1 MYNELGHY
9 FLVLGIFI
17 VLTYNKRPTIVS
29 FYFFFLPF
37 PFLVFCFAIFLL
49 TFLIT
54 MYLPTQMLMRL
65 YSIKS
70 HKHGLIMR
78 VVCYY
83 GVGFQVFMDLFLVIR
98 LDPAIFQ
105 NKGAAKIYF
114 FFVDHWWLFA
124 LLFLQTKYI

>member
-9 FLVLGIFI
+9 FLVLGISV
-17 VLTYNKRPTIVS
+17 VLTYNERPTLVS
-29 FYFFFLPF
+29 FFIFFLPF

-54 MYLPTQMLMRL
+54 MCLSTQMLMRL

-70 HKHGLIMR
+70 KKHGLIMR

-83 GVGFQVFMDLFLVIR
+83 GVGF
-98 LDPAIFQ
+98 
-105 NKGAAKIYF
+105 
-114 FFVDHWWLFA
+114 
-124 LLFLQTKYI
+124 

>member
-9 FLVLGIFI
+9 FLVVGISV
-17 VLTYNKRPTIVS
+17 VLTYNERPAHVS
-29 FYFFFLPF
+29 FLFFFLPF

-70 HKHGLIMR
+70 QEHGLIMR

-83 GVGFQVFMDLFLVIR
+83 GVGF
-98 LDPAIFQ
+98 
-105 NKGAAKIYF
+105 
-114 FFVDHWWLFA
+114 
-124 LLFLQTKYI
+124 

>member
-9 FLVLGIFI
+9 FLVLGISI
-17 VLTYNKRPTIVS
+17 VLTYNKRPAIVS

-37 PFLVFCFAIFLL
+37 PFLVFFFVISLL

-54 MYLPTQMLMRL
+54 MYVPTQLLMCL

-70 HKHGLIMR
+70 QEHGLIMR

-83 GVGFQVFMDLFLVIR
+83 GVGF
-98 LDPAIFQ
+98 
-105 NKGAAKIYF
+105 
-114 FFVDHWWLFA
+114 
-124 LLFLQTKYI
+124 